1 MSPGLS
7 FTRSPFAILVKRHAE
22 RSMCSSW
29 EPCCFSLCNPGR
41 LRGTRDPLSA
51 RGRDGDSIRP
61 SVCGDQGAE
70 VNQRPTD
77 PSLPRGFTHR
87 DPDTLSVSFCRTDTH
102 LQKAWKLFVS
112 SHVHLLFLAFSGNSA
127 TPSGIL
133 LQIKFNIK
141 NQLKTKGNMA

>member
-7 FTRSPFAILVKRHAE
+7 FTCSPFAILVERRAE
-22 RSMCSSW
+22 RRMCSSW
-29 EPCCFSLCNPGR
+29 EPCCFSLCNLGR

-77 PSLPRGFTHR
+77 PLITPRIHTPRPWHALRLFLSHR
-87 DPDTLSVSFCRTDTH
+87 HTLTKSM
-102 LQKAWKLFVS
+102 KAR
-112 SHVHLLFLAFSGNSA
+112 SHFHLLFLAFSGNSA

-141 NQLKTKGNMA
+141 NQLKTKGNTA